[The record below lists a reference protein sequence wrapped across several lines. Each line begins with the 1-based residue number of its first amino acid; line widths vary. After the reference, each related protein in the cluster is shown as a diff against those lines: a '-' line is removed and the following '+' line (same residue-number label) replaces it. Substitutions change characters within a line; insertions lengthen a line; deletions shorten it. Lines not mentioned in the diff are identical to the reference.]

1 MRVYARH
8 SGQQVALTTL
18 RKDMLANDS
27 EGLDVD
33 TINTY
38 ILALKKIF
46 VIEDVESWNPNLR
59 SKAAIRSSDTR
70 YFVDPSIAAA
80 SLGIGPTDLINDLN
94 TFGFLFETLCIRDL
108 KVYASALNG
117 KIYHYRDSYGLECDA
132 VLHLRNGDYGLIE
145 IKLGGERLIE
155 EGAKNLKKL
164 ANNLDTTKMKSP
176 SFLMV
181 LVGTGSYAYKR
192 KDGIFVVPIG
202 CLKN

>member
-1 MRVYARH
+1 
-8 SGQQVALTTL
+8 
-18 RKDMLANDS
+18 MLANDS